1 MAANDLQ
8 IVVRAIDEATATL
21 NKVKGELNKTGAEF
35 DNVRNQGSRSSRAM
49 EGFKNNILPL
59 AAVTAGAGLAV
70 HQLAGF
76 MGQSIDSANRLQSG
90 LTGLNSV
97 ARAFGQDANL
107 AKRAAQD
114 LAKDGLMTVAESATG
129 LKNLLAAGFNL
140 DQAITLMT
148 RFKDSA
154 AFGRQASL
162 GFGQAVASATEG
174 IKNGN
179 SILVDNAGVTKNLSM
194 MLEEAGYSA
203 QDLMRAS
210 TDAGVRQAIFGGI
223 VKETTAQLGDADKLT
238 KQFAGSQ
245 AQAAA
250 QTEALKQQVG
260 MALQTALLPLLQAV
274 TPIIISLA
282 GWVQQNQRLTGTI
295 LIAGGVFLAMIA
307 ILGSVAAIVGV
318 VVIAFGS
325 AAAAIA
331 GAVGIGIAAVVG
343 LAVAVALNMD
353 RVKGAIAAVPNFIRS
368 NWSQIAGLLL
378 GPFSGP
384 LYTLLGLIHRV
395 MDAFGGLRGIQA
407 NVTNFARGLKIPG
420 FATGVRNFEGGL
432 AVVGERG
439 PELVSLPKGANV
451 YTNQESRGMVSG
463 SGGVTIHQTNYISS
477 PFDFDA
483 ANRELGWRLAGAA

>member
-21 NKVKGELNKTGAEF
+21 NKVKGELSKTGSEF
-35 DNVRNQGSRSSRAM
+35 DNVRNQGNRSSSAM

-179 SILVDNAGVTKNLSM
+179 SILVDNAGVTKNLSVI
-194 MLEEAGYSA
+194 LKEAGFA
-203 QDLMRAS
+203 ETELMNATSDAS
-210 TDAGVRQAIFGGI
+210 VRMALFNGI
-223 VKETTAQLGDADKLT
+223 LKETNPQLGDAGRLT

-250 QTEALKQQVG
+250 QTEVLKQQIG
-260 MALQTALLPLLQAV
+260 TALQTALLPLLQAV
-274 TPIIISLA
+274 TPIIVSVSK
-282 GWVQQNQRLTGTI
+282 WVQENQRLTGTI

-307 ILGSVAAIVGV
+307 LLGSIAAIVGV
-318 VVIAFGS
+318 VVLAFGT

-368 NWSQIAGLLL
+368 NWAQIGMLLL
-378 GPFSGP
+378 GPFAGP
-384 LYTLLGLIHRV
+384 LNTILGLINQV
-395 MDAFGGLRGIQA
+395 MNAFGGLKNVQSGISSTGKA
-407 NVTNFARGLKIPG
+407 LKIPG
-420 FATGVRNFEGGL
+420 FANGVRNFEGGL
-432 AVVGERG
+432 ALVGERG
-439 PELVSLPKGANV
+439 PELVNLPRGANV
-451 YTNQESRGMVSG
+451 YTNEESRNMASNR
-463 SGGVTIHQTNYISS
+463 GGTVINQTNNIFNQ
-477 PFDFDA
+477 FDLDE
-483 ANRELGWRLAGAA
+483 ANARLAWGLANA

>member
-21 NKVKGELNKTGAEF
+21 NKVKGELSRTGSEF
-35 DNVRNQGSRSSRAM
+35 DNVRNQGNRSSSAM

-59 AAVTAGAGLAV
+59 AGVAAGAGMAV

-76 MGQSIDSANRLQSG
+76 MGQSIDSANRLQRG

-97 ARAFGQDANL
+97 ARAFGHDANA
-107 AKRAAQD
+107 AKRAAQE
-114 LAKDGLMTVAESATG
+114 LAKDGLMTVTESATG
-129 LKNLLAAGFNL
+129 LKNLLAAGFSL
-140 DQAITLMT
+140 DQAIILMN

-238 KQFAGSQ
+238 KQFAGTQ

-250 QTEALKQQVG
+250 QTEVLKQQIG
-260 MALQTALLPLLQAV
+260 TALQSALLPLLQAV
-274 TPIIISLA
+274 TPIIISVA
-282 GWVQQNQRLTGTI
+282 AWVQQNQRLTGTI
-295 LIAGGVFLAMIA
+295 LIAAGVFLGMIA
-307 ILGSVAAIVGV
+307 LLGSIAAVVGV
-318 VVIAFGS
+318 VVIAFGT

-331 GAVGIGIAAVVG
+331 GAIGIGIAAVVG

-353 RVKGAIAAVPNFIRS
+353 RVKGAIASVPNFIRS
-368 NWSQIAGLLL
+368 NWAQIGGLLL
-378 GPFSGP
+378 GPFMGP
-384 LYTLLGLIHRV
+384 LNTILGLINQV
-395 MDAFGGLRGIQA
+395 MNALGGLKGVQSHV
-407 NVTNFARGLKIPG
+407 NNLARSLKIPG

-439 PELVSLPKGANV
+439 PELVSLPRGANV
-451 YTNQESRGMVSG
+451 YTNEESRGMMQG
-463 SGGVTIHQTNYISS
+463 GGVTIHQTNNIYS
-477 PFDFDA
+477 PFDLDA